1 MTAAELK
8 ETTFKFLN
16 IQRSDLQHG
25 QKFEENDFFWQIFN
39 QKKSNMIKR
48 IFFNNTKISFAIYI
62 ISKII

>member
-39 QKKSNMIKR
+39 
-48 IFFNNTKISFAIYI
+48 
-62 ISKII
+62 